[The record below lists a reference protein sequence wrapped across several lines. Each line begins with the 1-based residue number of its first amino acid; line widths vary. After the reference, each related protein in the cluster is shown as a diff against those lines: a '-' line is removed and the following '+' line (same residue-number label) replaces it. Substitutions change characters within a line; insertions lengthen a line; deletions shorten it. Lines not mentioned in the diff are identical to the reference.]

1 MLAIARALMAAPRLV
16 LMDEPSMGLS
26 PLMVEEVGAI
36 IRDIDQTD
44 TSILLVEQNARMALG
59 LARTAYILEVGRVVL
74 EGDARQIA
82 SDDRVKKAYLGG

>member
-1 MLAIARALMAAPRLV
+1 
-16 LMDEPSMGLS
+16 
-26 PLMVEEVGAI
+26 
-36 IRDIDQTD
+36 
-44 TSILLVEQNARMALG
+44 MALG

>member
-1 MLAIARALMAAPRLV
+1 

-36 IRDIDQTD
+36 IRDINQTD